1 MYIVEYF
8 KTSGAV
14 IQLEVSNT
22 RELRIITTSLLDKIT
37 SGTVISFN
45 VEVIDTNISM
55 GK

>member
-8 KTSGAV
+8 KINGAV
-14 IQLEVSNT
+14 VQLEVT
-22 RELRIITTSLLDKIT
+22 DTLKLKEITQTLTDRVILGS
-37 SGTVISFN
+37 VISFN